1 MTAKT
6 FTIKKC
12 YAKDIYKGTKVFE
25 IRPATKM
32 WTSIAHN
39 QVIKWHWYK
48 DERLVT
54 RLIHFLVTPQHGPLN
69 IENRFSQSM
78 EKGHQATCRIGNSGS
93 PKGHQ
98 ILLPTPRS

>member
-54 RLIHFLVTPQHGPLN
+54 RLVH
-69 IENRFSQSM
+69 SQCFANLS
-78 EKGHQATCRIGNSGS
+78 ECLKTVGVDVV
-93 PKGHQ
+93 
-98 ILLPTPRS
+98 LPGLSLEDALESQLQFESIN